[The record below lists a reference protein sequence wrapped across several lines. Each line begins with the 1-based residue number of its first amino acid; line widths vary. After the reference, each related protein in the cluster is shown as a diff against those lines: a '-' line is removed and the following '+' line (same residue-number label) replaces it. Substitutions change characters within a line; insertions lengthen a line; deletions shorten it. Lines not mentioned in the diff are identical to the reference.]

1 MVELANE
8 FVGAINEGK
17 LTNGKSLELLPIILT
32 ALGTKKEN
40 LTYGKGSFS
49 SSLSSIFLS
58 SLNWIYSS
66 VYFAFLG
73 ELSGEDCKK
82 QLINTLCS
90 GR

>member
-49 SSLSSIFLS
+49 SSFSGFFSLHLIGFIFQCILH
-58 SLNWIYSS
+58 
-66 VYFAFLG
+66 F
-73 ELSGEDCKK
+73 
-82 QLINTLCS
+82 
-90 GR
+90 